1 MKPYIITHMGISVDG
16 RIDGEHWGD
25 IKGMEEYERTGELLE
40 GDAWMVGRVTMELHF
55 ASKEEVK
62 LNPPKQ
68 KIDLSDFVAAYNAEA
83 FAIVVDAAGKL
94 FYDDAYVDGD
104 HIIAVLT
111 KKVSDAYLNYLKNKN
126 ISYIFGG
133 ATEIDFEVVMEKL
146 FNLFNIKRLLLE
158 GGGGING
165 SVLKAVL
172 VDELSVLQFPVV
184 DGMLNTP
191 ALFDI
196 REEVKQQPSA
206 HLQLISVERLQHDI
220 LWLRYKVTK

>member
-1 MKPYIITHMGISVDG
+1 MGISVDG

-25 IKGMEEYERTGELLE
+25 IKGIDEYERTGELLE
-40 GDAWMVGRVTMELHF
+40 GDAWMVGRVTMEMHF
-55 ASKEEVK
+55 ASKEEVR

-68 KIDLSDFVAAYNAEA
+68 KIDRSDFIAAYSAEA

-94 FYDDAYVDGD
+94 FYDDAYIDGD

-111 KKVSDAYLNYLKNKN
+111 EKVPDAYLNYLKGKN

-133 ATEIDFEVVMEKL
+133 ATEIDFEVVMERL
-146 FNLFNIKRLLLE
+146 SSLFNIKRLLLE

-165 SVLKAVL
+165 SVLKAGL
-172 VDELSVLQFPVV
+172 VDELSMLQFPVV
-184 DGMLNTP
+184 DGMSNTP

-196 REEVKQQPSA
+196 KEEVKRPPCA
-206 HLQLISVERLQHDI
+206 NLQLISVERLEHDI
-220 LWLRYKVTK
+220 LWLRYKVKK

>member
-1 MKPYIITHMGISVDG
+1 MRPYIITHMGISVDG

-25 IKGMEEYERTGELLE
+25 VKGMEEYERTGELLE
-40 GDAWMVGRVTMELHF
+40 GDAWMVGRVTMEMHF

-62 LNPPKQ
+62 LNSPKQ
-68 KIDLSDFVAAYNAEA
+68 KIDRSDFIAAYNAEA
-83 FAIVVDAAGKL
+83 FAIDVDAAGKL

-104 HIIAVLT
+104 HIVAVLT
-111 KKVSDAYLNYLKNKN
+111 ERVPDAYLQYLKDKN

-146 FNLFNIKRLLLE
+146 YRLFDIKRLLLE

-165 SVLKAVL
+165 SVLKAGL

-184 DGMLNTP
+184 DGMLSTP
-191 ALFDI
+191 ALYDI
-196 REEVKQQPSA
+196 KEEVKRKPSA
-206 HLQLISVERLQHDI
+206 NLQLISVERLEHDI
-220 LWLRYKVTK
+220 LWLRYKVKK